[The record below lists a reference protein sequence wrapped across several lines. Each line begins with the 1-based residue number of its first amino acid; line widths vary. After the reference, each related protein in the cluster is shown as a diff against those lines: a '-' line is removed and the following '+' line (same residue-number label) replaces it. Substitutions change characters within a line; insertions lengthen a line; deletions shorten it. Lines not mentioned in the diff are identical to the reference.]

1 MQKNFLIIGGSS
13 GIGKAVV
20 SQLIQQGH
28 RVWAGY
34 HRHAQVNTDSVTYF
48 PLNVL
53 DEDLQFPTMPE
64 TLHGLVY
71 CPGNI
76 VLKPVSR
83 VTTQEMIEDYRLQV
97 IGAIKSIQ
105 QALPALKR
113 SGSAS
118 VVLFSTVAVQ
128 TGFPFHSIV
137 SSSKGAIEGLV
148 RALAAELAPI
158 VRVNAIA
165 PSITNTGLAENL
177 LNSPE
182 KKEAH
187 AQRHPLKKIGEPN
200 DVASVA
206 NFLLNDSSCWI
217 SGQII
222 SVDGGMSALK
232 S

>member
-1 MQKNFLIIGGSS
+1 MQKNFLVIGGSS
-13 GIGKAVV
+13 GIGAAIV
-20 SQLIQQGH
+20 SQLTAQGH
-28 RVWAGY
+28 HVWASY
-34 HRHAQVNTDSVTYF
+34 HNHTQNNTDSVTYF
-48 PLNVL
+48 PWNVL
-53 DEDLQFPTMPE
+53 DEDAPFPSMTE
-64 TLHGLVY
+64 SLHGLVY

-83 VTTQEMIEDYRLQV
+83 VGSQEMIDDYRLQV
-97 IGAIKSIQ
+97 VGAIKAIQ

-118 VVLFSTVAVQ
+118 IVLFSTVAVQ

-137 SSSKGAIEGLV
+137 SASKGAIEGLV
-148 RALAAELAPI
+148 RALAAELAPTI
-158 VRVNAIA
+158 RVNGIA
-165 PSITNTGLAENL
+165 PSITNTGLAGTL

-187 AQRHPLKKIGEPN
+187 AQRHPLKKFGEPN

-206 NFLLNDSSCWI
+206 NFLLNETSGWI

-222 SVDGGMSALK
+222 GVDGGMSTLK
-232 S
+232 V